1 MNEELDY
8 SKLNVAEL
16 KAISIAYE
24 NMIHHTDNS
33 PYPYFSAT
41 MGALGEQFIDY
52 PAEHIRELK
61 FFYDELTTIC
71 RHLLDL
77 SPVPPSLDPDE
88 LVNSA
93 TNDELING
101 MLKTGLIH
109 TLVSDLQAIQKV
121 IEIRLAMIECGSN
134 TGAYHEIH

>member
-1 MNEELDY
+1 MEKELDY
-8 SKLNVAEL
+8 SKLNAVEL

-24 NMIHHTDNS
+24 NMIHHTDKS
-33 PYPYFSAT
+33 MYPYFSVV
-41 MGALGEQFIDY
+41 MEMLSEQFISY
-52 PAEHIRELK
+52 PTEKVRALK
-61 FFYDELTTIC
+61 NFYDELTTIC
-71 RHLLDL
+71 CHLLDL

-121 IEIRLAMIECGSN
+121 IEIRLAMIEHSSN